1 MTDHP
6 QASQDPQAI
15 FITGAASGIG
25 RETAKLFASQGW
37 RVGAADLDEMGL
49 ASLAGELGP
58 DRCQTGRLDV
68 RDAAAYKARLDAFA
82 AWTGNRL
89 DVLFNCA
96 GIMTMS
102 PFEETPLAI
111 HVRTV
116 EVNVL
121 GVLNGIHTAFPL
133 LKATPGA
140 HIVTMCSAS
149 ALYGVPDLATY
160 SASKFFIRGLTEGLS
175 IEFEKHGI
183 TVTDLMPLYVDTPMV
198 RDPDLPRRQPQ
209 DLRSQAHPATDRRA
223 GLESRPRQEGPLE
236 ADASPED
243 AGLPRRRAAVR
254 VTADDED
261 GGPAAVG
268 GISPPGGYLDSF
280 VLGLLRNEARNRDA
294 PEKPRVE
301 APIDE
306 LTPSLH

>member
-6 QASQDPQAI
+6 QGSQTI

-25 RETAKLFASQGW
+25 RETAKLFASRGW
-37 RVGAADLDEMGL
+37 RVGAADLDEAGL
-49 ASLAGELGP
+49 ASLVQEIGETGA

-68 RDAAAYKARLDAFA
+68 RDATAYKERLDAFA

-102 PFEETPLAI
+102 PFEETPLAV
-111 HVRTV
+111 HTRTV
-116 EVNVL
+116 EVNIL
-121 GVLNGIHTAFPL
+121 GVLTGIHTAFPL

-198 RDPDLPRRQPQ
+198 RTQTYHAGSLKTFGAKLTPHQIAGLVWKAAHGKKVHWKPTLLLKTLDYLGGALPFVSRP
-209 DLRSQAHPATDRRA
+209 TMKMVDRR
-223 GLESRPRQEGPLE
+223 R
-236 ADASPED
+236 
-243 AGLPRRRAAVR
+243 
-254 VTADDED
+254 
-261 GGPAAVG
+261 
-268 GISPPGGYLDSF
+268 
-280 VLGLLRNEARNRDA
+280 
-294 PEKPRVE
+294 
-301 APIDE
+301 
-306 LTPSLH
+306 